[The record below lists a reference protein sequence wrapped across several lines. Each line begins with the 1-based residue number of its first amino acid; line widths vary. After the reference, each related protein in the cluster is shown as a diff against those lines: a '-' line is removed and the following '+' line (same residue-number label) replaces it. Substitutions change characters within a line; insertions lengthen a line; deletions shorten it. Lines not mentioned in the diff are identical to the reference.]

1 MTIDFQNVNVMRFFF
16 PALMLLAACATGSA
30 NNFASLQPVE
40 GAPSARAAVDMFMNG
55 MKASDLEE
63 VGNVWGTRDWLVRDH
78 YPRAEFEKR
87 VMIASCY
94 IGWDGYQIMAEHPN
108 GSAAAVTVRSTSPD
122 NVQQTVVQAEEN
134 SSGRWVVKSFEIGG
148 LKPMRCM

>member
-1 MTIDFQNVNVMRFFF
+1 VTIDTWNVNEMRILF
-16 PALMLLAACATGSA
+16 PTLLLLAACATAST
-30 NNFASLQPVE
+30 NDVASLAPVE

-78 YPRAEFEKR
+78 YPRDEFEKR

-94 IGWDGYQIMAEHPN
+94 IAWDGYQITAEHPN
-108 GSAAAVTVRSTSPD
+108 GSAAAVTVRSTAPG
-122 NVQQTVVQAEEN
+122 NAQQTVVQTEEN

-148 LKPMRCM
+148 LKPARCM